1 MGQWNAWKGLTLDA
15 ALSVTGPMKIFY
27 EYGTN
32 EGQSISAAEKALL
45 YADSNAKIIRKAPWF
60 ADLGLKVSYKIPF
73 HHTVLT
79 VFAGAKNIFNAFQR
93 DFDQGPDRASSCT
106 YGPMTPRTLYAG
118 ITFGNIF

>member
-1 MGQWNAWKGLTLDA
+1 MGLTLDA
-15 ALSVTGPMKIFY
+15 ALSVTGSMKMFC
-27 EYGTN
+27 EYGAN
-32 EGQSISAAEKALL
+32 KGQSISAAEKALL
-45 YADSNAKIIRKAPWF
+45 DADPHAQIIRKTPWF

-73 HHTVLT
+73 HRTALT

-93 DFDQGPDRASSCT
+93 DFDQGPDRASSYT